1 MCRFKSGIVMRN
13 GDLLTSPYTDK
24 HEDLITLHN
33 IKDNG
38 NDGFVRVEYVPLGK
52 DYELDNYE
60 LRVDESIVPKWF
72 EDIREDIIRKFH
84 QLIKNMIITTDR
96 DLILGGQWIIKDGV
110 IDLINFAN
118 IVSIH
123 RGTVK
128 NIRRG
133 TVRDIWGGT
142 VRDIHRGTVEN
153 IHRGTV
159 KNIHGGTVENI
170 YGGTVE
176 DIWGS
181 TVRDIHG
188 GTVEDIW
195 GGTVENI
202 HENTVLND
210 RREK

>member
-13 GDLLTSPYTDK
+13 GDLLTSHYTDS
-24 HEDLITLHN
+24 HEDLIALHN

-38 NDGFVRVEYVPLGK
+38 NDKFVRVEYVPLGK
-52 DYELDNYE
+52 DYELDNYQ
-60 LRVDESIVPKWF
+60 LRVNEKTIPDWF

-123 RGTVK
+123 
-128 NIRRG
+128 
-133 TVRDIWGGT
+133 
-142 VRDIHRGTVEN
+142 
-153 IHRGTV
+153 
-159 KNIHGGTVENI
+159 
-170 YGGTVE
+170 
-176 DIWGS
+176 
-181 TVRDIHG
+181 G

-195 GGTVENI
+195 GGTVEDIHGGIVKNIRGGTVKNILEGIVKNI
-202 HENTVLND
+202 HGGGIVQNIHGGTVLND
-210 RREK
+210 LRTIILK